1 MSVLQ
6 AYRVWDIR
14 SNHVKTAAGST
25 PSVVHLTGLEG
36 FETVLYNTNVLY
48 NLLVAYALAQA
59 LVLVLMLTSFIQR
72 W

>member
-1 MSVLQ
+1 MHGV
-6 AYRVWDIR
+6 
-14 SNHVKTAAGST
+14 
-25 PSVVHLTGLEG
+25 GLEG
-36 FETVLYNTNVLY
+36 FETFLYDTSVLY